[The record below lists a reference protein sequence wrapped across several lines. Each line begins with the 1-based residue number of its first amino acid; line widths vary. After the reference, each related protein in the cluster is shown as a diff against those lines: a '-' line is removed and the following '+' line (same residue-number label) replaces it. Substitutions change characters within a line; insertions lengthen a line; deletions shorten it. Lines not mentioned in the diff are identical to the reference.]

1 MLNLGISMFVG
12 PVAVAAILA
21 ILASVCALVGEAK
34 ESWKRR
40 EWGDALL
47 NGVLAAAILSG
58 LIGLG
63 IILVIIGKTMLS
75 RQVAV

>member
-1 MLNLGISMFVG
+1 MLKLGISMFVG

-21 ILASVCALVGEAK
+21 ILASVGALVGEAK
-34 ESWKRR
+34 ESWKRG

-47 NGVLAAAILSG
+47 NGVFAAAILSG

-63 IILVIIGKTMLS
+63 IILVIIGKIMLS
-75 RQVAV
+75 R